1 MWHTLTPPSCS
12 CPAGS
17 PLISRTSWQALLAA
31 QGFQHVLVSGCDV
44 PALPLLA
51 RQSVVLG
58 VSDGVIRRPDFAAVT
73 AARARRPAAAPTH
86 MQPAIAA
93 PAAASGPDVALILQV
108 SNFLW
113 VVLMWLA
120 RWSEAAC
127 RTMSCWP
134 PSTPKLCVPTGAAAG
149 C

>member
-1 MWHTLTPPSCS
+1 MAGVVAAHVDPPSLS
-12 CPAGS
+12 CAPGS

-44 PALPLLA
+44 PAPPLLA

-58 VSDGVIRRPDFAAVT
+58 VSDGVIRRPDFAAVA

-93 PAAASGPDVALILQV
+93 PAAASGPDAALILQV
-108 SNFLW
+108 SHIFW
-113 VVLMWLA
+113 VA
-120 RWSEAAC
+120 ISF
-127 RTMSCWP
+127 
-134 PSTPKLCVPTGAAAG
+134 G